1 MIMDP
6 NGKKITDFL
15 DLYYTLDSASPFQRY
30 IYASRLNFCVTLEIA
45 KAQYLGSASSFE
57 KLCSAIPKSFG
68 SRASIQNICNFGYQ
82 SKFLIK
88 AQSKNDKRVQDIL
101 IKDEYLKYIDL
112 WIKMHPGVFDPAVS
126 AKKDKTA
133 II

>member
-1 MIMDP
+1 MDS

-15 DLYYTLDSASPFQRY
+15 DLYYTLDSASEFQRY
-30 IYASRLNFCVTLEIA
+30 MYGSRLNFCVILEIA

-68 SRASIQNICNFGYQ
+68 SRASIQNICNIGYK

-88 AQSKNDKRVQDIL
+88 TQSKNDKRVQDIL
-101 IKDEYLKYIDL
+101 INDEYLKYIDL
-112 WIKMHPGVFDPAVS
+112 WIKMHTGVFDPS
-126 AKKDKTA
+126 ASTKKDKIA

>member
-1 MIMDP
+1 MDP

-57 KLCSAIPKSFG
+57 KLCYAIPKSFG
-68 SRASIQNICNFGYQ
+68 SRASIQNICNVGFK
-82 SKFLIK
+82 SMFLTK
-88 AQSKNDKRVQDIL
+88 SQSKNDKRVQDIL

-112 WIKMHPGVFDPAVS
+112 WVKIHTGVFDPAFMV
-126 AKKDKTA
+126 KKRK
-133 II
+133 IS